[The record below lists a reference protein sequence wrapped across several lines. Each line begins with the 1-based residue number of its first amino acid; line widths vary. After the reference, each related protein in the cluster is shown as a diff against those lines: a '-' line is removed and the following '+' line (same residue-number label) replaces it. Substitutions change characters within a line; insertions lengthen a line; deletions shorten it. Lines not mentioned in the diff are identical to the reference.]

1 MSLTLPGTLFRR
13 PDGAIV
19 YIKLRIPPQIE
30 FAGRLFQIK
39 GEFHVTLLG
48 REALRLAGLLE
59 LPSLGGAIRQAA
71 HGVRFS
77 VEVLDDFR
85 LVERGEAATIVRMC
99 NVGGAEEFFR
109 RFESETGAATARPP
123 YHVTLYTAGT
133 PKGIGLSSPADL
145 ERLGR
150 RLGDEERRKYLRGI
164 A

>member
-1 MSLTLPGTLFRR
+1 MFLTLPGTLFRR

-19 YIKLRIPPQIE
+19 YIKLRMPRQVE
-30 FAGRLFQIK
+30 FAGRPFQVK

-48 REALRLAGLLE
+48 REALRQAGLLE

-77 VEVLDDFR
+77 VEVLDDFL
-85 LVERGEAATIVRMC
+85 LVENDGAATIIRMC
-99 NVGGAEEFFR
+99 NVNGAEEFFR
-109 RFESETGAATARPP
+109 RFESEMGAEMARPP
-123 YHVTLYTAGT
+123 YHVTLYTAGARR
-133 PKGIGLSSPADL
+133 GVGLGSPADL

-150 RLGDEERRKYLRGI
+150 RITDEERRKYLRGI